1 VPFLGEIGQ
10 VQHCGE
16 RRSHKS
22 LPHQVFL
29 AIASIIATYPTSLI
43 MSPEA
48 HFWIGIIPGLWDRK
62 RPDQRWHIEGTHDA
76 QVVAGKDIK
85 ALFGDV
91 LTSVCSWELNLKDG
105 VVWGY
110 TSS

>member
-1 VPFLGEIGQ
+1 
-10 VQHCGE
+10 
-16 RRSHKS
+16 
-22 LPHQVFL
+22 
-29 AIASIIATYPTSLI
+29 

-62 RPDQRWHIEGTHDA
+62 RRDQRWHIEGTHDA

-91 LTSVCSWELNLKDG
+91 LTSVCSWEMNLKDG

-110 TSS
+110 HILLVVIADAVTLMGRVATS